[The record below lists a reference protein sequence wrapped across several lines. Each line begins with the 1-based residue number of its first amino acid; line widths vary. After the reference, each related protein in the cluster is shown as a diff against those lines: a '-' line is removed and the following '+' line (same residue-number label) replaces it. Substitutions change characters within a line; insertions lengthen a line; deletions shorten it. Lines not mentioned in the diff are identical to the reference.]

1 MSATINP
8 RVRNKRVVG
17 EVRLGSALED
27 TFEPHMPHEYK
38 RRRNFVL
45 YCRTHNSGRKDCKF
59 LPQEGAVKKT
69 NEKAKWFG
77 SPVAYIATAGFIA
90 AGMIAAMMV
99 KLLLHDPHILN
110 IVLLVAIAGASVPLL
125 LSLVQQVFKGNFS
138 VDILALLSIVTSLVL
153 RQYWVAAIVVLML
166 SGGQALEGFATRRA
180 SSVLNALAK
189 RMPQTAHRAGT
200 AVEDVSIDAIAV
212 GDELLIYPHE
222 ICPVDGLVVGGKGG
236 MDESYLTGE
245 PFLIAKAPGANVL
258 SGSINGNASLTIR
271 ATKVASDSRYA
282 KIVDVLHAS
291 EENRPRIQRLGDRL
305 GSWYTPM
312 AITIALASWYFSGQS
327 ERFLAVLVIATPC
340 PLLISIPV
348 AIIGAISVGARLGI
362 IIKDPSILE
371 KMDTCHTLIVDKTGT
386 LTYGKPTVTSID
398 SFPGTTQETALKYVA
413 SLERYSKHPLA
424 SAILA
429 VAEKHKLQ
437 LIGVENVSEAP
448 GAGLTGLVAGRQVTV
463 TGRGKLSPENLSAMP
478 PVAPGLE
485 CVLLLDGKLAGV
497 IHFQDE
503 PRRETQSFLSHLDL
517 KHSISKIILLS
528 GDRAAEVALFAARM
542 GITEA
547 YGGKSP
553 EEKVELVR
561 ETTLKGRTLYI
572 GDGINDAPAMMA
584 ATAGIALGVN
594 SDITS
599 EAAGAVILKSSLV
612 GVDQLMHIGRRMRG
626 IALVSA
632 VGGMGLSLIGMGAAS
647 FGLITPI
654 QGAIAQELIDI
665 LSILNS
671 LRMILPTG
679 SLTDFEAPPGSTGEF
694 AVD

>member
-1 MSATINP
+1 M
-8 RVRNKRVVG
+8 K
-17 EVRLGSALED
+17 
-27 TFEPHMPHEYK
+27 EPNAIM
-38 RRRNFVL
+38 
-45 YCRTHNSGRKDCKF
+45 
-59 LPQEGAVKKT
+59 
-69 NEKAKWFG
+69 KWLG
-77 SPVAYIATAGFIA
+77 SPVAHISTASFIA
-90 AGMIAAMMV
+90 AGMIAAIMV
-99 KLLLHDPHILN
+99 KLLLQDQHILN
-110 IVLLVAIAGASVPLL
+110 IVLLAAIAGASVPLL
-125 LSLVQQVFKGNFS
+125 ISLVQQVFKGNFS

-153 RQYWVAAIVVLML
+153 GQYWVAAIVVLML

-189 RMPQTAHRAGT
+189 RMPQTAHRAGA
-200 AVEDVSIDAIAV
+200 AVADVSIDTIVV

-222 ICPVDGLVVGGKGG
+222 ICPVDGLVVSGQGS

-245 PFLIAKAPGANVL
+245 PFLIAKAPGTNVL
-258 SGSINGNASLTIR
+258 SGSINGNVALTIR
-271 ATKVASDSRYA
+271 ATKIASDSRYA
-282 KIVDVLHAS
+282 KIVEVLHAS
-291 EENRPRIQRLGDRL
+291 EENRPQIQRLGDRL

-312 AITIALASWYFSGQS
+312 AIAIALASWYFSGQS

-348 AIIGAISVGARLGI
+348 AIIGAISVGAKLGI

-386 LTYGKPTVTSID
+386 LTYGKPTVTSIEC
-398 SFPGTTQETALKYVA
+398 FGGTTRETALKYVA

-424 SAILA
+424 SAVLA
-429 VAEKHKLQ
+429 AAEKETLE
-437 LIGVENVSEAP
+437 LLSVENVSEAP

-463 TGRGKLSPENLSAMP
+463 TGRGKLSPENLSAMA
-478 PVAPGLE
+478 PVSPGLE
-485 CVLLLDGKLAGV
+485 CVFLLDGKLAGV

-503 PRRETQSFLSHLDL
+503 PRRESKSFLSHLDS
-517 KHSISKIILLS
+517 KHSISKVILLS
-528 GDRAAEVALFAARM
+528 GDRPAEVALFAARM

-561 ETTLKGRTLYI
+561 ETTLQGRTLYI

-599 EAAGAVILKSSLV
+599 EAAGAVILQSSLV
-612 GVDQLMHIGRRMRG
+612 SVDQLMHIGRRMRG

-632 VGGMGLSLIGMGAAS
+632 VGGMGLSLIGMAAAS

-654 QGAIAQELIDI
+654 QGAIAQEVIDL

-679 SLTDFEAPPGSTGEF
+679 SLTDFEAPPESIRNF
-694 AVD
+694 AGD

>member
-1 MSATINP
+1 MKEPSAIT
-8 RVRNKRVVG
+8 KW
-17 EVRLGSALED
+17 LE
-27 TFEPHMPHEYK
+27 
-38 RRRNFVL
+38 
-45 YCRTHNSGRKDCKF
+45 
-59 LPQEGAVKKT
+59 
-69 NEKAKWFG
+69 
-77 SPVAYIATAGFIA
+77 SPVAHIATASFIA

-99 KLLLHDPHILN
+99 KLLLHNLHILN
-110 IVLLVAIAGASVPLL
+110 IVLLVAIAGASIPLL
-125 LSLVQQVFKGNFS
+125 ISLAQQVFKGNFS

-153 RQYWVAAIVVLML
+153 QQYWVAAIVVLML
-166 SGGQALEGFATRRA
+166 SGGQALESFATRRA

-200 AVEDVSIDAIAV
+200 AVEDVSIDTIAV

-222 ICPVDGLVVGGKGG
+222 ISPVDGLVVSGQGS

-245 PFLIAKAPGANVL
+245 PFLMAKAPGTTVL
-258 SGSINGNASLTIR
+258 SGSINGNVALTIR
-271 ATKVASDSRYA
+271 ATKIASDSRYA
-282 KIVDVLHAS
+282 KIVEVLHAS
-291 EENRPRIQRLGDRL
+291 EENRPQIQRLGDRL
-305 GSWYTPM
+305 GSWYTPL
-312 AITIALASWYFSGQS
+312 AIAIALASWYFSGQS

-348 AIIGAISVGARLGI
+348 AIIGAISVGAKLGI

-386 LTYGKPTVTSID
+386 LTYGKPTVMSID
-398 SFPGTTQETALKYVA
+398 CFGTTTRVAALQYVA

-424 SAILA
+424 SAVLA
-429 VAEKHKLQ
+429 AAEKDKLE
-437 LIGVENVSEAP
+437 LLSVENVSEAP
-448 GAGLTGLVAGRQVTV
+448 GAGLTGLVVGRQVTV

-478 PVAPGLE
+478 PVSPGLE
-485 CVLLLDGKLAGV
+485 CVFLFDNRLAGIV
-497 IHFQDE
+497 HFQDQ
-503 PRRETQSFLSHLDL
+503 PRRESQSFLSHLDS

-528 GDRAAEVALFAARM
+528 GDRAPEVALFAARM

-561 ETTLKGRTLYI
+561 KTTLQGRTLYI

-599 EAAGAVILKSSLV
+599 EAAGAVILQSSLV
-612 GVDQLMHIGRRMRG
+612 SVDQLMHIGRRMRG

-632 VGGMGLSLIGMGAAS
+632 VGGMGLSLIGMAAAS

-654 QGAIAQELIDI
+654 QGAVAQEVIDL

-671 LRMILPTG
+671 LRMILPKG
-679 SLTDFEAPPGSTGEF
+679 SLTDFETPPEGAKNSTG
-694 AVD
+694 D

>member
-1 MSATINP
+1 MKEPNAIT
-8 RVRNKRVVG
+8 KW
-17 EVRLGSALED
+17 LE
-27 TFEPHMPHEYK
+27 
-38 RRRNFVL
+38 
-45 YCRTHNSGRKDCKF
+45 
-59 LPQEGAVKKT
+59 
-69 NEKAKWFG
+69 
-77 SPVAYIATAGFIA
+77 SPVAHIATACFIA

-99 KLLLHDPHILN
+99 KLLLHNLQILN
-110 IVLLVAIAGASVPLL
+110 IVLLVAIAGASAPLL
-125 LSLVQQVFKGNFS
+125 LSLAQQVFRGNFS

-153 RQYWVAAIVVLML
+153 GQYWVAAIVVLML

-189 RMPQTAHRAGT
+189 RMPQIAHRAGT
-200 AVEDVSIDAIAV
+200 AVEDVSIDTIAV
-212 GDELLIYPHE
+212 GDQLLIYPHE
-222 ICPVDGLVVGGKGG
+222 ICPVDGVVVSGQGS

-245 PFLIAKAPGANVL
+245 PFLIAKAPGTNVL
-258 SGSINGNASLTIR
+258 SGSINGNVALTIR
-271 ATKVASDSRYA
+271 ATKIASDSRYA
-282 KIVDVLHAS
+282 KIVEVLHAS
-291 EENRPRIQRLGDRL
+291 EENRPQIQRLGDRL
-305 GSWYTPM
+305 GSWYTPL
-312 AITIALASWYFSGQS
+312 AIAIALASWYFSGQS

-348 AIIGAISVGARLGI
+348 AIIGAISVGAKLGI

-371 KMDTCHTLIVDKTGT
+371 KIDTCRTLIVDKTGT

-398 SFPGTTQETALKYVA
+398 CFGTTTREEALQYVA

-424 SAILA
+424 SAVLA
-429 VAEKHKLQ
+429 AAEKEKLE
-437 LIGVENVSEAP
+437 LLSVENVSEAP

-478 PVAPGLE
+478 PASPGLE
-485 CVLLLDGKLAGV
+485 CVLLLDNKLAAI

-503 PRRETQSFLSHLDL
+503 PRRESKSFLSHLDS

-528 GDRAAEVALFAARM
+528 GDRANEVALFAERM

-553 EEKVELVR
+553 EEKLELVR
-561 ETTLKGRTLYI
+561 KTTQQTRTLYI

-599 EAAGAVILKSSLV
+599 EAAGAVILQSSLV
-612 GVDQLMHIGRRMRG
+612 SVDQLMHIGRRMRG

-632 VGGMGLSLIGMGAAS
+632 VGGMGLSLIGMAAAS

-654 QGAIAQELIDI
+654 QGAIAQEVIDL

-679 SLTDFEAPPGSTGEF
+679 SLTDFETPPEGAKDLLESATIP
-694 AVD
+694 

>member
-1 MSATINP
+1 MKQTNANA
-8 RVRNKRVVG
+8 NWF
-17 EVRLGSALED
+17 D
-27 TFEPHMPHEYK
+27 T
-38 RRRNFVL
+38 
-45 YCRTHNSGRKDCKF
+45 
-59 LPQEGAVKKT
+59 
-69 NEKAKWFG
+69 
-77 SPVAYIATAGFIA
+77 PVAHIATACFIA
-90 AGMIAAMMV
+90 AGMIAAMTV
-99 KLLLHDPHILN
+99 KLLWHDEHILN
-110 IVLLVAIAGASVPLL
+110 LILLVAIAGASVPLL

-189 RMPQTAHRAGT
+189 RMPQIAHRSGVN
-200 AVEDVSIDAIAV
+200 AVDVSIDTIDV

-222 ICPVDGLVVGGKGG
+222 VCPVDGLVVSGQGS

-245 PFLIAKAPGANVL
+245 PFLIAKAPGSNVL
-258 SGSINGNASLTIR
+258 SGSINGNVVLTIR
-271 ATKVASDSRYA
+271 ATKIASDSRYA
-282 KIVDVLHAS
+282 KIVEVLHAS

-312 AITIALASWYFSGQS
+312 AVIIALASWYFSGQS

-348 AIIGAISVGARLGI
+348 AIIGAISVGAKLGI

-371 KMDTCHTLIVDKTGT
+371 KIDTCRTLIVDKTGT
-386 LTYGKPTVTSID
+386 LTYGKPTVTSIQC
-398 SFPGTTQETALKYVA
+398 FGGTKRETALQYGA

-424 SAILA
+424 TAVLA
-429 VAEKHKLQ
+429 AAEQGKLE
-437 LIGVENVSEAP
+437 LLSVENVSEAP
-448 GAGLTGLVAGRQVTV
+448 GAGLTGLVAGRKVTV

-485 CVLLLDGKLAGV
+485 CVLVLDEKLAAV
-497 IHFQDE
+497 IHFEDE
-503 PRRETQSFLSHLDL
+503 PRRESKSFLGHLDS
-517 KHSISKIILLS
+517 KHGISKVVLLS
-528 GDRAAEVALFAARM
+528 GDRKPEVALFAARM

-553 EEKVELVR
+553 EEKVEFVR
-561 ETTLKGRTLYI
+561 ETTLQGRTLYL

-599 EAAGAVILKSSLV
+599 EAAGAVILQSSLV
-612 GVDQLMHIGRRMRG
+612 SVDQLMHIGRRMRG
-626 IALVSA
+626 IALISA

-647 FGLITPI
+647 LGLLTPI
-654 QGAIAQELIDI
+654 QGAIAQEVIDL

-679 SLTDFEAPPGSTGEF
+679 SLTDFETPPETRRNRPGG
-694 AVD
+694 